1 MTLNDRECNL
11 VNTGKSGNPGQ
22 TCMVLQRLGSIS
34 RTYLGLTLDIP
45 WIDLGHTLCETTD
58 VLANI
63 IPCAASLRGPVPI
76 TARPWRIQRA
86 FPCSGPQSELC
97 TESKACFRLV
107 SNILRTLS
115 HHLSK
120 HCGQT
125 SVLQH
130 VHSGEQPRSVVICPH
145 LVHLVVGGQTCDGKL
160 LRKTGVVE
168 AIVMMAS
175 KRTEQMV
182 EGDKDA
188 STCRC
193 VEISALEFQHI

>member
-1 MTLNDRECNL
+1 MTLNALKEEEKKERRYMHQECNL

-22 TCMVLQRLGSIS
+22 TCMVSQRLGSNKP
-34 RTYLGLTLDIP
+34 DILVEIKG
-45 WIDLGHTLCETTD
+45 WLVT
-58 VLANI
+58 
-63 IPCAASLRGPVPI
+63 CAASLRGLVPI

-130 VHSGEQPRSVVICPH
+130 
-145 LVHLVVGGQTCDGKL
+145 L

-175 KRTEQMV
+175 KGTEQMV
-182 EGDKDA
+182 EGDKDT

-193 VEISALEFQHI
+193 VEISTLEFQHI